1 MRHAVL
7 IGLLALL
14 VVGPSTAGAHAFL
27 DRADPPVGS
36 TVKTAPLQIRIWFTE
51 NLEPAFSRIRV
62 LNQAGRQVDQN
73 DSQADP
79 SNAALL
85 RISVPPLPPGIYKVI
100 WRVLSVDTHI
110 TEGDFTFRIT
120 P

>member
-1 MRHAVL
+1 MRRAL
-7 IGLLALL
+7 LNGLLALL
-14 VVGPSTAGAHAFL
+14 VAGPSTAGAHAFL
-27 DRADPPVGS
+27 DRADPPVGAA
-36 TVKTAPLQIRIWFTE
+36 VKTPPSQIRIWFTE

-62 LNQAGRQVDQN
+62 LNQAGQQIDKN
-73 DSQADP
+73 DSQTDP

-85 RISVPPLPPGIYKVI
+85 RISVPPLPPGTYTVI
-100 WRVLSVDTHI
+100 WRVLSVDTHV

>member
-1 MRHAVL
+1 L
-7 IGLLALL
+7 ISAGAALAALL
-14 VVGPSTAGAHAFL
+14 SGAAGAGAHAFL
-27 DRADPPVGS
+27 DRADPPVGA
-36 TVKTAPLQIRIWFTE
+36 TVKTPPSQVRIWFTE
-51 NLEPAFSRIRV
+51 NLEPAFSRVRV
-62 LNQAGRQVDQN
+62 LDQAGQQIDKN
-73 DSQADP
+73 DSQTDP

-85 RISVPPLPPGIYKVI
+85 RVSVPGLPPGTYKVI

>member
-1 MRHAVL
+1 MQRL
-7 IGLLALL
+7 LLAGLAVFLL
-14 VVGPSTAGAHAFL
+14 VIPSTVQAHAFL

-36 TVKTAPLQIRIWFTE
+36 TVKTAPSQVRIWFTE

-62 LNQAGRQVDQN
+62 LNGAGQQVDLN
-73 DSQADP
+73 DSQADS

-85 RISVPPLPPGIYKVI
+85 RVSVPPLPPGTYKVI

-110 TEGDFTFRIT
+110 TEGDFAFRIA